1 MRVLQPKG
9 SKTREQRSKGAGEQG
24 NFSLPPCPSAPLLLQ
39 DTRGQA
45 NIMEWLIT
53 QIPFWF
59 LVTLVILVCMVGL
72 RQAGLTSIAHLA
84 ARRAGSSD
92 LATGQVVADEH
103 GGVWGAQERA
113 HLAYDAD
120 SRSVVVTWDY
130 DLQSRSLAA
139 TVLER
144 MFHLGVT
151 QTARREAFYAGPPEG
166 WE

>member
-1 MRVLQPKG
+1 
-9 SKTREQRSKGAGEQG
+9 
-24 NFSLPPCPSAPLLLQ
+24 
-39 DTRGQA
+39 
-45 NIMEWLIT
+45 MEWLIT
-53 QIPFWF
+53 QVPFWF

-92 LATGQVVADEH
+92 LATGQTVADEH

-113 HLAYDAD
+113 HLTYDTD
-120 SRSVVVTWDY
+120 RRSVVVTWDY

-166 WE
+166 E